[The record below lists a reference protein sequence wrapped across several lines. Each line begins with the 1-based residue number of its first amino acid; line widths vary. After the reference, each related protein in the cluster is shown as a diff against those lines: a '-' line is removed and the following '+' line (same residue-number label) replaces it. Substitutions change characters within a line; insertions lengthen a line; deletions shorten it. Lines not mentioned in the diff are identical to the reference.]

1 MRRENQPQGGGV
13 LPTGYTQLEYIES
26 TGTQW
31 IDTGFKL
38 NNNSRVVIEY
48 MITQYQSAYSHP
60 ICPFGAR
67 RGYNNTQYIV
77 MCPVNRATSMAIGY
91 ENNTRF
97 QEIYNILNNHIVI
110 DMNKNV
116 ANWTVGNDSYNYTF
130 STSAF
135 QTQGNCYVFK
145 NNYYNELSQYNGID
159 PGQTDGKMRLFGMEI
174 YDNGTIARDY
184 VPTLRTQ
191 DGKPGLYDII
201 NNTFYTNSGTGEFL
215 YA

>member
-1 MRRENQPQGGGV
+1 MRREHNIQSSI
-13 LPTGYTQLEYIES
+13 LPSGYTQLQYIES

-77 MCPVNRATSMAIGY
+77 MCPINRATSMAIGY
-91 ENNTRF
+91 GNNTRF
-97 QEIYNILNNHIVI
+97 QETYNILNNHIVI

-116 ANWTVGNDSYNYTF
+116 LSWTVGGDSYNHTF
-130 STSAF
+130 SSSSF

-145 NNYYNELSQYNGID
+145 NNYYNEFPQYNGID
-159 PGQTDGKMRLFGMEI
+159 PDQTDGKMRLFVNKI
-174 YDNGTIARDY
+174 YDNGTLVRDY
-184 VPTLRTQ
+184 IPSLRTQ
-191 DGKPGLYDII
+191 DIKPGLYDIV
-201 NNTFYTNSGTGEFL
+201 NNTFYTNAGTNEFL